1 MNEIELEPNE
11 KPVEFDEQRTK
22 PDENRNRWNRTE
34 IGGIQPELNSIGRE
48 QFEKSVKFNNNFSF
62 LNGVKLSVKR
72 TDQ

>member
-22 PDENRNRWNRTE
+22 PDENRTE
-34 IGGIQPELNSIGRE
+34 TGGIQPELNSIGRE

-72 TDQ
+72 TNQ

>member
-22 PDENRNRWNRTE
+22 PDENRTE

-48 QFEKSVKFNNNFSF
+48 QFEKSVKFNNNNFF
-62 LNGVKLSVKR
+62 LMA
-72 TDQ
+72 